1 MSTPNKR
8 KLEEIIENR
17 RALDFSQ
24 QNKLRKIE
32 LWFEQEASKVQQ
44 QNFASGRQI
53 VETWPAV
60 SMPVTQQNH
69 SEYEYN
75 KLAQFALQELQNFAF
90 RQNQVRGQ
98 PVLEAWNV
106 RERIKE
112 NVVAG
117 PVRRK
122 LQWNEPWHN
131 AQQLP
136 KRGNFYF
143 HSFENNL

>member
-17 RALDFSQ
+17 RALDLSQ

-60 SMPVTQQNH
+60 SMPDPG
-69 SEYEYN
+69 S
-75 KLAQFALQELQNFAF
+75 
-90 RQNQVRGQ
+90 
-98 PVLEAWNV
+98 
-106 RERIKE
+106 
-112 NVVAG
+112 
-117 PVRRK
+117 
-122 LQWNEPWHN
+122 
-131 AQQLP
+131 
-136 KRGNFYF
+136 
-143 HSFENNL
+143 